1 VSKDMK
7 AYRLI
12 LTHFSQRYPSVP
24 ALPPVA
30 LDYVL
35 LAFDFMRVRFQD
47 LLWAP
52 SVMPAL
58 VEAFPPGATEDENDD
73 DVVEILGGGKQ
84 KEKEN
89 GKEKIVGKESAKGK
103 NDESSKKRKVACR
116 CHEWVSE
123 IELEQGLIADAAAGA
138 GAVASSDQNKSITA
152 PKMCGFCSSG
162 GGKVGLKQEAKSNN
176 RKSPRI
182 SG

>member
-1 VSKDMK
+1 MAKDMK

-24 ALPPVA
+24 ALPPGSE
-30 LDYVL
+30 DYVL

-73 DVVEILGGGKQ
+73 DIVEQCSGEKQ
-84 KEKEN
+84 KEKD
-89 GKEKIVGKESAKGK
+89 VGKDIVKGK
-103 NDESSKKRKVACR
+103 YDESGKKRKGSCR

-123 IELEQGLIADAAAGA
+123 IELEQGLAAAGA
-138 GAVASSDQNKSITA
+138 AIGAGAGSDHTKAVAA
-152 PKMCGFCSSG
+152 PRMCGFCSSG
-162 GGKVGLKQEAKSNN
+162 SGKGGAKLEAKSSN
-176 RKSPRI
+176 RKAPKI
-182 SG
+182 SE

>member
-1 VSKDMK
+1 MK

-73 DVVEILGGGKQ
+73 DAVEAIDGGKQ

-89 GKEKIVGKESAKGK
+89 GKESAKGK

-138 GAVASSDQNKSITA
+138 SAVASSDQNKSITA

-162 GGKVGLKQEAKSNN
+162 GGKEGLKPEAKSNN

>member
-1 VSKDMK
+1 VGKDMK

-24 ALPPVA
+24 ALPSMA

-73 DVVEILGGGKQ
+73 DVVEVSGGGKQ
-84 KEKEN
+84 KEKEI
-89 GKEKIVGKESAKGK
+89 GIESAKGK
-103 NDESSKKRKVACR
+103 DDEIGKKRRVACR
-116 CHEWVSE
+116 CQEWVSE
-123 IELEQGLIADAAAGA
+123 IELEQGHTTDAG
-138 GAVASSDQNKSITA
+138 SDQNKSITV
-152 PKMCGFCSSG
+152 PKLCGFCSSG
-162 GGKVGLKQEAKSNN
+162 GGKGGPKSEAKSNN